1 MAKKDLLMREREEL
15 NKIGEK
21 EREEMIKEIQKTAP
35 LINKKSKTFNA
46 HGHHYYNS
54 KIRKI
59 GYETGNFSKLINDD
73 NDDLR
78 LKYGKKT
85 LNSLTNDELLTY
97 VMKIRELHNH
107 EVLQSVRKYEKSVS
121 EKYDTDNPDKRLLGA
136 ISKLKSYFGDEWTNI
151 PKKEKDLMLF
161 KYIDRL
167 NGEYEASN
175 LSSSQVGGEIVD
187 EYLNSQNEYF
197 NDKKDE
203 VAKDI
208 VEDYKKEGELKDVY
222 KNVIDKKKHNKQPK
236 IPKSRK
242 QRK

>member
-1 MAKKDLLMREREEL
+1 MAKKDLLMRELEEV

-21 EREEMIKEIQKTAP
+21 ERDEMIKEIQKTAP

-46 HGHHYYNS
+46 HVHHYYNS

-59 GYETGNFSKLINDD
+59 GYETGNFSKLVNDD

-78 LKYGKKT
+78 LKYGKKM
-85 LNSLTNDELLTY
+85 LNLLSNDELLTY
-97 VMKIRELHNH
+97 VTKIRELHNH
-107 EVLQSVRKYEKSVS
+107 EVLQSVRKYEKSVD
-121 EKYDTDNPDKRLLGA
+121 EKYDTDKPDKRMLGA
-136 ISKLKSYFGDEWTNI
+136 IQKLKSYFGNEWDNI
-151 PKKEKDLMLF
+151 SKKERDLMLF

-167 NGEYEASN
+167 NGEYESSN

-187 EYLNSQNEYF
+187 DYLNSQNEYF

-203 VAKDI
+203 VAKTLA
-208 VEDYKKEGELKDVY
+208 EDYKKDKELKNIY
-222 KNVIDKKKHNKQPK
+222 KNVIEKKKQNVQPK

-242 QRK
+242 RRK

>member
-1 MAKKDLLMREREEL
+1 MAKKDLLMRELDEL

-21 EREEMIKEIQKTAP
+21 ERNEMIKEIQKTAP
-35 LINKKSKTFNA
+35 LINKKSKTFSS

-59 GYETGNFSKLINDD
+59 GYETGNFSKLINID

-97 VMKIRELHNH
+97 VSKIRELHNH

-121 EKYDTDNPDKRLLGA
+121 EKYDTDKPDKRLLGA
-136 ISKLKSYFGDEWTNI
+136 VRQLKSYFGDEW
-151 PKKEKDLMLF
+151 KKISKKDRDLMLF

-167 NGEYEASN
+167 NGEYESSN

-187 EYLNSQNEYF
+187 DYLNSQNEYF

-208 VEDYKKEGELKDVY
+208 VEDYKKEKELKEVY
-222 KNVIDKKKHNKQPK
+222 KNVIDKKKQNKQLK

>member
-1 MAKKDLLMREREEL
+1 MAKKDLLMREIDEL

-85 LNSLTNDELLTY
+85 LNSLTNEELLTY
-97 VMKIRELHNH
+97 VMKIRELHTH

-136 ISKLKSYFGDEWTNI
+136 ISKLKSYFGDEWKNI
-151 PKKEKDLMLF
+151 PKKDRDLMLF

-175 LSSSQVGGEIVD
+175 LTSSQVGGEIVD

-197 NDKKDE
+197 NNKKDE

-208 VEDYKKEGELKDVY
+208 IEDYKKENELKDVY
-222 KNVIDKKKHNKQPK
+222 KNVIDKKKQNKQPK
-236 IPKSRK
+236 IPNSRK
-242 QRK
+242 RRK